1 MANKKTTNKNK
12 PARKT
17 LRPNEYYNPKTKRYE
32 YHYVDVLGKERVIS
46 SYRLEPT
53 DQTPKGK
60 RSGKSLREK
69 EAELNAQLDSN
80 IDIDG
85 AKLTLLEVVDQ
96 YLESLYNRKELSPN
110 TKTGYQVTVNC
121 LKEYRLGHMEIGKI
135 KSEHCEA
142 WL

>member
-85 AKLTLLEVVDQ
+85 AKLTLLEVVDR
-96 YLESLYNRKELSPN
+96 YLDSLYNRKDLNPIQN
-110 TKTGYQVTVNC
+110 WDT
-121 LKEYRLGHMEIGKI
+121 RLQ
-135 KSEHCEA
+135 
-142 WL
+142 